1 MVKLR
6 TLRLVTALIVTEAA
20 GLNFFFFF
28 GEMRFVVEMTSVG
41 SLGNMS
47 P

>member
-6 TLRLVTALIVTEAA
+6 TSRLVTALIVTEAA
-20 GLNFFFFF
+20 GLFF
-28 GEMRFVVEMTSVG
+28 GEIRFVVEMASVG
-41 SLGNMS
+41 SLGNLS